1 MKKIINKMNS
11 VDFIIIAFIII
22 FLVGGFMRLNKVDE
36 MTVDKSDTFEMT
48 MLFEEVSIG
57 FAENVKTGDSIKDSV
72 RGFVIGE
79 VTNVIVKEHREMIST
94 DEKIEYA
101 VIPNEYDL
109 TVELKGQGLFD
120 GNGVLIGSRR
130 YFIGSESRIKSD
142 LYVTNVE
149 VIDLKKS
156 EE

>member
-1 MKKIINKMNS
+1 MKKLISKMNS
-11 VDFIIIAFIII
+11 IDFLIIAFIIV
-22 FLVGGFMRLNKVDE
+22 FLIGGFMRLNRVEEK
-36 MTVDKSDTFEMT
+36 TVEKSDTFEMV
-48 MLFEEVSIG
+48 MLFEEVSKG
-57 FAENVKTGDSIKDSV
+57 FAENVKAGDLIKDSV

-79 VTNVIVKEHREMIST
+79 VTEVSVDEHFEMISSNQ
-94 DEKIEYA
+94 KIEYTA
-101 VIPNEYDL
+101 IPNEYDL
-109 TVELKGQGLFD
+109 TVKLKGQGLFD
-120 GNGVLIGSRR
+120 GNGVLVGTRR

>member
-57 FAENVKTGDSIKDSV
+57 FAENVKTGDLIKDSV

-79 VTNVIVKEHREMIST
+79 VTNVTVNKHREMIST
-94 DEKIEYA
+94 NEKIEYA

-130 YFIGSESRIKSD
+130 YFIGSESRIKSA

>member
-1 MKKIINKMNS
+1 MKKIISKMNS

-36 MTVDKSDTFEMT
+36 MTVDKSDVFEMT

-57 FAENVKTGDSIKDSV
+57 FSENVKEGDLIKDSV

-79 VTNVIVKEHREMIST
+79 VTEVTVEQHREMVST
-94 DEKIEYA
+94 DQKIEYA
-101 VIPNEYDL
+101 AIPNEYDL
-109 TVELKGQGLFD
+109 TVKLKGQGLFD

-130 YFIGSESRIKSD
+130 YFIGSESRIKSA

>member
-22 FLVGGFMRLNKVDE
+22 FLVGGFMRINRVDE
-36 MTVDKSDTFEMT
+36 MTVDKSDKFEMV

-57 FAENVKTGDSIKDSV
+57 FAENVKKGDLIKDSV
-72 RGFVIGE
+72 RGYVIGE
-79 VTNVIVKEHREMIST
+79 VTDVSIDEHREMISSN
-94 DEKIEYA
+94 EKIEYT
-101 VIPNEYDL
+101 VIPNKYDL
-109 TVELKGQGLFD
+109 TVKLKGNGIFD

-130 YFIGSESRIKSD
+130 YFIGSESRIKSA
-142 LYVTNVE
+142 LYVTNIE

>member
-1 MKKIINKMNS
+1 MKKIIRKMNS
-11 VDFIIIAFIII
+11 IDFLIIAFIII
-22 FLVGGFMRLNKVDE
+22 FLIGGFMRLNRVEEKTTE
-36 MTVDKSDTFEMT
+36 NSDVFEML
-48 MLFEEVSIG
+48 MLFEEVSKG
-57 FAENVKTGDSIKDSV
+57 FADNVKTGDLIRDSV

-79 VTNVIVKEHREMIST
+79 VTAVSVDQHYEMISSNK
-94 DEKIEYA
+94 KIEYTG
-101 VIPNEYDL
+101 IPNEYDL

-149 VIDLKKS
+149 IIDLKKS

>member
-1 MKKIINKMNS
+1 MNS

-22 FLVGGFMRLNKVDE
+22 FLVGGFMRMNRVDE
-36 MTVDKSDTFEMT
+36 MTVDKSDDFEMV

-57 FAENVKTGDSIKDSV
+57 FAENVKKGDLIKDSV

-79 VTNVIVKEHREMIST
+79 VINVSVEQHREMIST
-94 DEKIEYA
+94 DENIEYA
-101 VIPNEYDL
+101 AIPNEYDL
-109 TVELKGQGLFD
+109 TVKLKGQGLFD
-120 GNGVLIGSRR
+120 GDGVLVGTRR

-149 VIDLKKS
+149 VIDLNKS

>member
-1 MKKIINKMNS
+1 MKKIISKMNS

-22 FLVGGFMRLNKVDE
+22 FLVGGFMRMNRVDE
-36 MTVDKSDTFEMT
+36 MTVDKSDDFEMI

-57 FAENVKTGDSIKDSV
+57 FAENVKEGDLIKDSV

-79 VTNVIVKEHREMIST
+79 VTDVLVEQHREMIST
-94 DEKIEYA
+94 DENIEYTA
-101 VIPNEYDL
+101 IPNEYDL
-109 TVELKGQGLFD
+109 TVKLKGQGLFD
-120 GNGVLIGSRR
+120 GDGVLVGSRR
-130 YFIGSESRIKSD
+130 YFIGSESRIKSA

>member
-1 MKKIINKMNS
+1 MNS

-22 FLVGGFMRLNKVDE
+22 FLIGGFMRLNRVEE
-36 MTVDKSDTFEMT
+36 MTVQSSDSFEMV
-48 MLFEEVSIG
+48 MLFEDVSKG
-57 FAENVKTGDSIKDSV
+57 FAENVKEGDLIKDSV

-79 VTNVIVKEHREMIST
+79 VTKVSVEEHREMISSN
-94 DEKIEYA
+94 EKVEYA
-101 VIPNEYDL
+101 VIPNAYDL

-120 GNGVLIGSRR
+120 GNGVLVGSRR

-149 VIDLKKS
+149 VIDLSKS

>member
-1 MKKIINKMNS
+1 MKKIISKMNS

-22 FLVGGFMRLNKVDE
+22 FLVGGFMRLNRVDE
-36 MTVDKSDTFEMT
+36 MTVDKSDQFKMV

-57 FAENVKTGDSIKDSV
+57 FAENVKEGDLIKDSV

-79 VTNVIVKEHREMIST
+79 VTKVSVEQHREMIST
-94 DEKIEYA
+94 DENIEYTA
-101 VIPNEYDL
+101 IPNEYDL
-109 TVELKGQGLFD
+109 TVALEGQGLFD
-120 GNGVLIGSRR
+120 GDGVLIGSRR